1 MDLNEAKKIL
11 NDNDYLLED
20 KLASDYDTFEEY
32 MKDFKEELLFQ
43 YMMPE
48 IGEKKYKKIL
58 SNKDLMQTIKDNWAN
73 GDYSPSE
80 MVEWILDN
88 DLLEEDFTMG
98 VRSTIGS
105 RSRHTTFNGWL
116 CSPNDEIG

>member
-20 KLASDYDTFEEY
+20 KLASDYDSFDDY
-32 MKDFKEELLFQ
+32 LKDFKEELLFQ
-43 YMMPE
+43 YMLPE

-58 SNKDLMQTIKDNWAN
+58 ANKDLMQTIKDNWAN

-80 MVEWILDN
+80 LVEWILDN

-98 VRSTIGS
+98 VRSTIGG

-116 CSPNDEIG
+116 CSSNDEIG